1 MARAKKLTVDYKVES
16 VPLLAVAGRYLT
28 SPTLANGGPQSL
40 AVVDALVQRTRK
52 G

>member
-1 MARAKKLTVDYKVES
+1 MVADYKVES

-28 SPTLANGGPQSL
+28 SPALANGSSQSL